1 MADTTPSKI
10 PIAINKRSSL
20 SSSSLMQLSSS
31 STSLSNL
38 PHSRSQ
44 SPLNA
49 GGSQSDSASSVNAS
63 AKNGRA
69 SPAGQQRRWSLLSG
83 GAGPA
88 SRKTSFSEGVGMT
101 RSGSGGGI
109 NSDDPGKLRS
119 KTVPGVRESLLICI
133 HPIVGQIK
141 AHIVSLQH
149 ALQAAQQRLIDV
161 QNGNTSSLPLT
172 PVDGLVSLPEVEVDT
187 YLGDRLLE
195 ESDEHGRDSPLDPE
209 PPTSANSLDGSRLGK
224 GLPHS
229 NPSFDLRSRAVTP
242 SRPVNTKVDG
252 RSRIPQAVVAGSA
265 ALHPTPPPNSSS
277 RPHASPPSPINL
289 HDNRNLRSPFLAP
302 ESPQPP
308 SPYSGSQG
316 LGGVADGRL
325 SPSPALSPGLRRA
338 SGPGGGSA
346 ASTRVIDGLQT
357 ELVNTRGH
365 LERVK
370 QEVRSC
376 QRVIGSLTR
385 QTEDLKETRERMRVE
400 CEGLNNVVSRKERLL
415 QEILERARTAE
426 AALASH
432 QSTRKALEQ
441 STKKSLSHMTAQ
453 LTEAQAGQAKAEREC
468 ASLRDSVR
476 SLRDVWA
483 REVKSVREEW
493 KKGEEKGKR
502 EREEA
507 RQKHLALVK
516 LVQSQSADR
525 AAIQDLAEK
534 ASKQSALATE
544 AFEAQITGLRAEIDR
559 SSEESRLAKAQTE
572 ELAGELVR
580 LRRLMREPRRES
592 LEEAAVI
599 SSNDIASFAI
609 NDNGHDAPSSEATR
623 TNVVEIA
630 AETA

>member
-31 STSLSNL
+31 ANSLSNL

-49 GGSQSDSASSVNAS
+49 SNSNGAASASVSASVNGKS
-63 AKNGRA
+63 GRA

-83 GAGPA
+83 GAGPG

-101 RSGSGGGI
+101 RSGSGGASI
-109 NSDDPGKLRS
+109 SDDPS
-119 KTVPGVRESLLICI
+119 
-133 HPIVGQIK
+133 QIK
-141 AHIVSLQH
+141 AHIASLQH
-149 ALQAAQQRLIDV
+149 ALQAAQQRLVDV
-161 QNGNTSSLPLT
+161 QNGTTSSLPLT
-172 PVDGLVSLPEVEVDT
+172 PVDGLISLPEVEVDT
-187 YLGDRLLE
+187 YLGDRLIE
-195 ESDEHGRDSPLDPE
+195 ETHENGRDSPLDPE
-209 PPTSANSLDGSRLGK
+209 PPTGANPLDSSRLGK

-242 SRPVNTKVDG
+242 SRPVGTKVDG
-252 RSRIPQAVVAGSA
+252 RSRIPQAMVAGSA
-265 ALHPTPPPNSSS
+265 ALHPTPPPQSSS
-277 RPHASPPSPINL
+277 RAHVSPPSPINP
-289 HDNRNLRSPFLAP
+289 HESRNLRSPFLAP

-316 LGGVADGRL
+316 LGAIADGRL
-325 SPSPALSPGLRRA
+325 SPSPALSPGFRRA

-400 CEGLNNVVSRKERLL
+400 CEGLNNVISRKERLL

-426 AALASH
+426 AALSSH

-493 KKGEEKGKR
+493 KRGEEKGKK

-525 AAIQDLAEK
+525 ATIQDLAEK
-534 ASKQSALATE
+534 ATKQSALASE
-544 AFEAQITGLRAEIDR
+544 AFEAQITGLRADIDR
-559 SSEESRLAKAQTE
+559 SAEESRVAKAQAE
-572 ELAGELVR
+572 DLAGELVR

-599 SSNDIASFAI
+599 SSNDIASLAI
-609 NDNGHDAPSSEATR
+609 ISDPPVGEPITKD
-623 TNVVEIA
+623 VVELA
-630 AETA
+630 GETA

>member
-49 GGSQSDSASSVNAS
+49 GGSQSGSAPSVNAS

-83 GAGPA
+83 GGGPS

-109 NSDDPGKLRS
+109 NSDDP
-119 KTVPGVRESLLICI
+119 
-133 HPIVGQIK
+133 GQIK

-187 YLGDRLLE
+187 YLGDRLME

-277 RPHASPPSPINL
+277 RPHASPPSPVNL

-385 QTEDLKETRERMRVE
+385 QTEDLKETRERMRME

-453 LTEAQAGQAKAEREC
+453 LTEAQAGQAKAERES
-468 ASLRDSVR
+468 AYTDSVR

>member
-10 PIAINKRSSL
+10 PIPINKRASL
-20 SSSSLMQLSSS
+20 SSSSLMQLSASS
-31 STSLSNL
+31 NSISNL

-44 SPLNA
+44 SPLN
-49 GGSQSDSASSVNAS
+49 GGGPLSSSASAS
-63 AKNGRA
+63 GKNGRA
-69 SPAGQQRRWSLLSG
+69 SPAGPQRRWSLLSG
-83 GAGPA
+83 GNGPG

-101 RSGSGGGI
+101 LSGSGGGSGM
-109 NSDDPGKLRS
+109 NSDDPG
-119 KTVPGVRESLLICI
+119 
-133 HPIVGQIK
+133 HIK
-141 AHIVSLQH
+141 AHISSLQH
-149 ALQAAQQRLIDV
+149 ALQAAQQRLLDV

-172 PVDGLVSLPEVEVDT
+172 PIDGLVSLPEVEVDT
-187 YLGDRLLE
+187 YLGDRLIE
-195 ESDEHGRDSPLDPE
+195 ASDEHGRDSPLDPE
-209 PPTSANSLDGSRLGK
+209 PPTSANSLDSSKLGK

-242 SRPVNTKVDG
+242 SRQVNNKVDG

-265 ALHPTPPPNSSS
+265 ALHPTPPPQSSS
-277 RPHASPPSPINL
+277 RPHVSPPSPINL
-289 HDNRNLRSPFLAP
+289 HENRNLRSPFLAP

-308 SPYSGSQG
+308 SPHSQG
-316 LGGVADGRL
+316 LGPAVDGRL
-325 SPSPALSPGLRRA
+325 SPSPALCPGLRRA

-400 CEGLNNVVSRKERLL
+400 CEGLNNVISRKERLL

-441 STKKSLSHMTAQ
+441 STKKSLLHMTAQ

-493 KKGEEKGKR
+493 KRGEEKGKK

-534 ASKQSALATE
+534 ATKQSALASE
-544 AFEAQITGLRAEIDR
+544 AFEAQIIGLRADIDR
-559 SSEESRLAKAQTE
+559 SAEESRMAKAE
-572 ELAGELVR
+572 AENLAGELVR
-580 LRRLMREPRRES
+580 LRRLMREPRRGS

-599 SSNDIASFAI
+599 SSNDLTSLAIA
-609 NDNGHDAPSSEATR
+609 DDAPPSQAIPKD
-623 TNVVEIA
+623 VVELT